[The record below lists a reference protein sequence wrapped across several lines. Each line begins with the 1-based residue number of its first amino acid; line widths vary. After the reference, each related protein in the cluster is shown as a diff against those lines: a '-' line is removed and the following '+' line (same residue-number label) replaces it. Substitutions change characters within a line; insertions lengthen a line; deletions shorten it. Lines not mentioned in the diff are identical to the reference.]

1 MGIHD
6 QPGQSQQKGQGL
18 SEQSSGII
26 IQDSVLSGEFSI
38 QTPSTQRKS
47 CCASG
52 QHGRI
57 KCSVC
62 ESIFCFICN
71 PQPYISLNDD
81 VFSLYFYTKNEIR
94 KFGLMS
100 DEVRRCMAQITSGAI
115 AISLDEQ
122 WRRHFENLSIAFI
135 PSRANVLNIGPFC
148 EYHLQEKLNSIYSD
162 AMKRDRQQEAY
173 SLRRAKMQED
183 YARYREKNPSRE
195 EKIQAMREAEE
206 MELYLLANGFNP
218 YQQE

>member
-1 MGIHD
+1 MGIND
-6 QPGQSQQKGQGL
+6 QTGQSQQNRQGL

-38 QTPSTQRKS
+38 QTPSTQTKS

-62 ESIFCFICN
+62 EAIFCFICN
-71 PQPYISLNDD
+71 SQPYISLY
-81 VFSLYFYTKNEIR
+81 SYTKDEIR

-100 DEVRRCMAQITSGAI
+100 DEVRRRMAQITSGAI
-115 AISLDEQ
+115 AVSLDEQ
-122 WRRHFENLSIAFI
+122 WRQHFENLSIVFI

-162 AMKRDRQQEAY
+162 AMKRDRKQETY
-173 SLRRAKMQED
+173 SLRRAKMQAD
-183 YARYREKNPSRE
+183 YARHREKNPSRE
-195 EKIQAMREAEE
+195 EKIQAMREGEE
-206 MELYLLANGFNP
+206 LQLYLDINGFNL

>member
-6 QPGQSQQKGQGL
+6 QTGQSQQNRQGL

-26 IQDSVLSGEFSI
+26 IQDSVLSGEFSF
-38 QTPSTQRKS
+38 QTPSTQTKS

-62 ESIFCFICN
+62 EAIFCFICN
-71 PQPYISLNDD
+71 PQPYISLNED
-81 VFSLYFYTKNEIR
+81 VFSLYSYTKDEIR

-122 WRRHFENLSIAFI
+122 WRQHFENLSIVFI

-162 AMKRDRQQEAY
+162 AMKRDRKQEAY
-173 SLRRAKMQED
+173 SLRRAKMQDD
-183 YARYREKNPSRE
+183 YARHREKNPSRE
-195 EKIQAMREAEE
+195 EKIQSMREGEE
-206 MELYLLANGFNP
+206 LQLYLDVNGFNM